1 VRAPSSI
8 DFSKSNPKKINHQGH
23 QGHKE
28 EREILVNLVS
38 LVVHVF
44 GFAKCR
50 HRASI
55 LRDSLPVRRV
65 SVSDGS
71 RLTMRPMLG
80 I

>member
-1 VRAPSSI
+1 M
-8 DFSKSNPKKINHQGH
+8 F
-23 QGHKE
+23 
-28 EREILVNLVS
+28 
-38 LVVHVF
+38 F

-50 HRASI
+50 PSARYHASI

-71 RLTMRPMLG
+71 RLTVRPMLG